1 MFHEFNLSIDQLMVF
16 ANISNVAPF
25 NNLDICIYK
34 CIRYIL
40 DLKIDV

>member
-34 CIRYIL
+34 L
-40 DLKIDV
+40 MFNPKINKRK